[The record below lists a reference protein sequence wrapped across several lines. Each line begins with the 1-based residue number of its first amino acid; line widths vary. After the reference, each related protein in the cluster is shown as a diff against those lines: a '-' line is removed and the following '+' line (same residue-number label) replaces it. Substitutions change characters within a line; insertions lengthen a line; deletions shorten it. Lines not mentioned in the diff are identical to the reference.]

1 MEKAKEPH
9 QSPQKQTNMYLK
21 WRSWGKNDP
30 RNLLSLINQN
40 GLFFLLNP
48 REPQTLCLWP
58 QACGYY
64 HSVGTISNLRA
75 LEEGVADYTGS
86 GVSCQDKCAIRF

>member
-30 RNLLSLINQN
+30 RNVLSFINQN
-40 GLFFLLNP
+40 GLFPLLNP
-48 REPQTLCLWP
+48 REPET
-58 QACGYY
+58 
-64 HSVGTISNLRA
+64 
-75 LEEGVADYTGS
+75 
-86 GVSCQDKCAIRF
+86 